1 MCCGQLT
8 PLLSWQ
14 TATPH
19 AWHHQLSQGRNS
31 PRKEESHTKCQPASP
46 QLAPQPAFFLPC
58 SFLACNTALTNL
70 ILNHYHTGALHAWT
84 REREERGGKTEQKRS
99 AKGTHI
105 SIKYTHSFFQPL
117 RALSVVAALLT
128 HHHRFCLILHKGK
141 TGELVSVFLSSS
153 LLLLSSHAHSHLW
166 SRCSS
171 PPSASILSL
180 SPGTPG
186 LSLHLAASTA
196 PILVLADGLQ
206 SGGSSKSDLESLL
219 CA

>member
-1 MCCGQLT
+1 MCCTIIVLCPQLITIPKQEKHEQEKHSTTSQAANTRRSHAGMGRSNHMCCGQLT

-105 SIKYTHSFFQPL
+105 SIKYTHSSNLCGHYQLLQHFSL
-117 RALSVVAALLT
+117 ITTGSV
-128 HHHRFCLILHKGK
+128 
-141 TGELVSVFLSSS
+141 
-153 LLLLSSHAHSHLW
+153 
-166 SRCSS
+166 
-171 PPSASILSL
+171 
-180 SPGTPG
+180 
-186 LSLHLAASTA
+186 
-196 PILVLADGLQ
+196 
-206 SGGSSKSDLESLL
+206 
-219 CA
+219 